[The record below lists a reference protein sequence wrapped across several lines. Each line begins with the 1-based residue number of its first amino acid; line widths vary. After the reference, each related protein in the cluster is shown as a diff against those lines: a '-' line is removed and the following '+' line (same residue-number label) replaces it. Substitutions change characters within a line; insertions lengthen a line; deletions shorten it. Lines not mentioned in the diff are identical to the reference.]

1 MAYNMSLHKGLYPD
15 EPGYRE
21 FTGFERETNIPGK
34 TTNLFE
40 VIDPNRFH
48 KKLLENRILNISRE
62 KGAYTYTD
70 LKIRNDIEMTKNQKY
85 FQPKKWNVEKLL
97 YNYDCLFHLWTNA
110 RETDNKLIKLLRDHI
125 KNLYR
130 LYNVDPRHRVTK

>member
-1 MAYNMSLHKGLYPD
+1 
-15 EPGYRE
+15 
-21 FTGFERETNIPGK
+21 
-34 TTNLFE
+34 
-40 VIDPNRFH
+40 
-48 KKLLENRILNISRE
+48 LENRILNISRE

-70 LKIRNDIEMTKNQKY
+70 LKIRNDIEMSKNQKY

-130 LYNVDPRHRVTK
+130 LYNVDPRHRATK